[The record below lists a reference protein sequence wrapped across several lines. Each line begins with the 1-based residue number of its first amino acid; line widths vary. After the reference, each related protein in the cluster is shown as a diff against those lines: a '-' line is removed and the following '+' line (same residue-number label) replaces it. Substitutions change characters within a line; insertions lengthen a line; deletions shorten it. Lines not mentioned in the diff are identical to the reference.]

1 MMKKNKAMRFASGLL
16 AVALLT
22 TCAVSGTFAKY
33 VTTTEGTDSARV
45 AKWGVEVTTSTQ
57 SLFASSYT
65 KTDTSA
71 SDITNSVQ
79 VADGG
84 SEGLVAP
91 GTSTANSL
99 TFSITGKPEVAVKVD
114 PVLTVTGDVHLA
126 AGTYTDYTKTKKND
140 TSNTQEYGETF
151 KLDNAYYPVKF
162 TLKKSSTKDGDKS
175 AVSYTSSGGSNAKS
189 LEDVSLTEIQAY
201 FQSISSSSSDTTKGK
216 YYDPNTN
223 LSETFG
229 YYELTWK
236 WDFDYGSTTGAN
248 DAADTLLGMIAADAS
263 TYAKNSEGTALSK
276 ATYTN
281 GSHTCSGDYCTD
293 IGFNL
298 KLTVTQVD

>member
-33 VTTTEGTDSARV
+33 VTTTEGADSARV
-45 AKWGVEVTTSTQ
+45 AKWGVEVTTSTK

-71 SDITNSVQ
+71 SGITNSVQ
-79 VADGG
+79 VADNGTDL
-84 SEGLVAP
+84 LVAP
-91 GTSTANSL
+91 GTSNANSL

-126 AGTYTDYTKTKKND
+126 VGTYTDYTKATKKDDAGTVSYN
-140 TSNTQEYGETF
+140 QTF
-151 KLDNAYYPVKF
+151 VVSEGGYYPVKF
-162 TLKKSSTKDGDKS
+162 TLKKSSTKDGNKS
-175 AVSYTSSGGSNAKS
+175 AVSYTPSGGSSTKN
-189 LEDVSLTEIQAY
+189 LENVSLTEIQAY
-201 FQSISSSSSDTTKGK
+201 FQSISGSSTATK
-216 YYDPNTN
+216 YYAPNTD

-229 YYELTWK
+229 YYELTWR
-236 WDFDYGSTTGAN
+236 WDFDYSSTTGAN

-263 TYAKNSEGTALSK
+263 TYAKNPAGTALTKGSY
-276 ATYTN
+276 ASDAYTAN
-281 GSHTCSGDYCTD
+281 DYDTD

>member
-45 AKWGVEVTTSTQ
+45 AKWGVEVTTSTK

-65 KTDTSA
+65 KATDAGESVSA
-71 SDITNSVQ
+71 NTVVASNST
-79 VADGG
+79 DL
-84 SEGLVAP
+84 LVAP

-140 TSNTQEYGETF
+140 TSNTQEYSETF
-151 KLDNAYYPVKF
+151 ELDNAYYPVKF

-175 AVSYTSSGGSNAKS
+175 AVTYTPSGGSNTKN
-189 LEDVSLTEIQAY
+189 LENVSLTEIQAY
-201 FQSISSSSSDTTKGK
+201 FQSISGSSTATK
-216 YYDPNTN
+216 YYEPNTD

-236 WDFDYGSTTGAN
+236 WDFPTETNAN
-248 DAADTLLGMIAADAS
+248 TDAADTLLGMIAADTS
-263 TYAKNSEGTALSK
+263 TYAKNSEGTALAK

-281 GSHTCSGDYCTD
+281 GTHTCSNDYCTD

-298 KLTVTQVD
+298 SLTVTQVD

>member
-33 VTTTEGTDSARV
+33 VTTTEGADSARV
-45 AKWGVEVTTSTQ
+45 AKWGVEVTTSTK

-65 KTDTSA
+65 TTDTSA
-71 SDITNSVQ
+71 SSIANSVQ
-79 VADGG
+79 VANSGTDL
-84 SEGLVAP
+84 LVAP

-126 AGTYTDYTKTKKND
+126 AGTYTDYTKTKKDD
-140 TSNTQEYGETF
+140 TSDTQKYSENFTLNE
-151 KLDNAYYPVKF
+151 AYYPVKF
-162 TLKKSSTKDGDKS
+162 TLKKSSTKSGDKS
-175 AVSYTSSGGSNAKS
+175 AVSYTPSNSSNSKE
-189 LEDVSLTEIQAY
+189 LTDVSLTEIQAY
-201 FQSISSSSSDTTKGK
+201 FQSISGSSTATK
-216 YYDPNTN
+216 YYEPNTN

-229 YYELTWK
+229 YYELTWR
-236 WDFDYGSTTGAN
+236 WDFDDSSTTGAN
-248 DAADTLLGMIAADAS
+248 DAADTLLGMIAANAE
-263 TYAKNSEGTALSK
+263 YAKDSTGTGLTG

-281 GSHTCSGDYCTD
+281 GSHTCNGDYCTD

>member
-65 KTDTSA
+65 KTDTNA
-71 SDITNSVQ
+71 SGIANSVQ
-79 VADGG
+79 VADNGTDL
-84 SEGLVAP
+84 LVAP

-126 AGTYTDYTKTKKND
+126 AGTYTDYTKTEKDD
-140 TSNTQEYGETF
+140 TSNTQKYSKTF
-151 KLDNAYYPVKF
+151 QLDNAYYPVKF
-162 TLKKSSTKDGDKS
+162 TLKKSSTEGGDKS
-175 AVSYTSSGGSNAKS
+175 AVSYTPSSGSSTKN
-189 LEDVSLTEIQAY
+189 LENVSLTEIQAY
-201 FQSISSSSSDTTKGK
+201 FQSISGSSTATK
-216 YYDPNTN
+216 YYGPNTD

-236 WDFDYGSTTGAN
+236 WDFDDSTTTDAN
-248 DAADTLLGMIAADAS
+248 DAADTLLGMIAANAA
-263 TYAKNSEGTALSK
+263 TYAKNSAGTALTK

-281 GSHTCSGDYCTD
+281 GAHTCDGDYCTD

>member
-33 VTTTEGTDSARV
+33 VTTTEGADSARV
-45 AKWGVEVTTSTQ
+45 AKWGVEVTTSTK

-65 KTDTSA
+65 TTDTSA
-71 SDITNSVQ
+71 SSIANSVQ
-79 VADGG
+79 VANSGTDL
-84 SEGLVAP
+84 LVAP

-126 AGTYTDYTKTKKND
+126 AGTYTDYTKTKKDD
-140 TSNTQEYGETF
+140 TSDTQKYSENFTLGE
-151 KLDNAYYPVKF
+151 AYYPVKF
-162 TLKKSSTKDGDKS
+162 TLKKGSTADSKS
-175 AVSYTSSGGSNAKS
+175 VVTYTPSGGSNAKS

-216 YYDPNTN
+216 YYEPNTN

-281 GSHTCSGDYCTD
+281 GSHTCSSDYCTD